1 MGAPR
6 QPNGL
11 DEHRGNGPK
20 VFIPTASA
28 TLGCAPDRR
37 PPCSSTFPMAGFSG
51 SATSNRSALAAG
63 LPLNGGRRWQMFGGM
78 DETASS
84 ELFDP
89 AFVDRLRALV
99 LRLRRRR
106 QLKKKGMQSTPA
118 TGFTREFK
126 DFRHYTPH
134 DDYRAIDWRLFA
146 RLERLFI
153 RLYEEVQEFHVHVL
167 LDTSGSMLEPFPEKR
182 VTALKLAAA
191 LSALGLL
198 SQHRVSVHTMGGRLA
213 SDLPPLKGPANL
225 QRIIDHLARLEFGG
239 LTDLEKCFHDFR
251 PSRQRYGII
260 FVISDLFGIDPESAP
275 RALARTGVWP
285 GEPHV
290 VHLHHPLERSP
301 GLEGE
306 VELIDVES
314 GERRRMWLTR
324 REVSRYEESFDR
336 FTAAVERECL
346 SRRVDY
352 VRWTTDLDF
361 EETFLT
367 LLSRGS
373 ALAAA

>member
-1 MGAPR
+1 
-6 QPNGL
+6 
-11 DEHRGNGPK
+11 
-20 VFIPTASA
+20 
-28 TLGCAPDRR
+28 
-37 PPCSSTFPMAGFSG
+37 MA
-51 SATSNRSALAAG
+51 N
-63 LPLNGGRRWQMFGGM
+63 PEN
-78 DETASS
+78 S

-106 QLKKKGMQSTPA
+106 QLKKKGVQSTPA

-167 LDTSGSMLEPFPEKR
+167 LDTSGSMREPFPEKR
-182 VTALKLAAA
+182 LTALKLAAG

-198 SQHRVSVHTMGGRLA
+198 SQHRVSVHSMNERLI
-213 SDLPPLKGPANL
+213 SDLPPLKGPGNL
-225 QRIIDHLARLEFGG
+225 QRIIDHLAGLEFEG
-239 LTDLEKCFHDFR
+239 LTNLEKCFHDFR

-260 FVISDLFGIDPESAP
+260 FVISDLFGTDPQAAP

-290 VHLHHPLERSP
+290 IHLHHPLERSP
-301 GLEGE
+301 GIEGE

-336 FTAAVERECL
+336 FVAAVERECL

-352 VRWTTDLDF
+352 VRWTTDLEF
-361 EETFLT
+361 EETFLA